1 MRSFCLEHHELLQ
14 VYRLDNCLPG
24 LKASAGYSWL
34 WLLDDL
40 LLCFVDLSVSVWVS
54 TFCSNLHCILPCA
67 SSRPHWSPE
76 EGNSCWNTA
85 KQFCWHSPCQV
96 SFTQSELL
104 ESEHCLR
111 FKRKCRQ
118 HTLMRIGT
126 RERTLSK
133 WVWHRSIMCLQH
145 SALGKKLTPFSYDS
159 WDNPKGKCQ
168 MHWLLLG
175 AVWFQPRSL

>member
-1 MRSFCLEHHELLQ
+1 MYSFCLEHHELLQ

-54 TFCSNLHCILPCA
+54 TFCSTLHYILPCA
-67 SSRPHWSPE
+67 GSRPHWSPG

-85 KQFCWHSPCQV
+85 KQFCWHPPA
-96 SFTQSELL
+96 
-104 ESEHCLR
+104 R
-111 FKRKCRQ
+111 FHSHRVNSWSLS
-118 HTLMRIGT
+118 TAWDSNANADS
-126 RERTLSK
+126 TLSWELAPGK
-133 WVWHRSIMCLQH
+133 ELCQNGFGTEASSVCSTQH
-145 SALGKKLTPFSYDS
+145 SEKADTFSDDS